1 MKRWTFEEDN
11 ILIEEVKLHPT
22 NLQVAFKIAACRI
35 QRTQTAVS
43 LRWYRV
49 LRKENNFIYGVFS
62 DKSYSM
68 NIKNGEGKLTKKKS
82 IFNRIK
88 KLLGIIDV

>member
-22 NLQVAFKIAACRI
+22 NLHTAFTIAACRI
-35 QRTQTAVS
+35 QRTPTAVT

-68 NIKNGEGKLTKKKS
+68 NIKNREGKITKKRS

-88 KLLGIIDV
+88 KLFGHN